1 MKRLI
6 VIFAAAVLLA
16 LPACAHSPDTSPLI
30 SISGEPLFRIRA
42 GAGGYTAEQRA
53 DKVRER
59 LIPILSLPNLQAADI
74 AIRQSRAGQDAS
86 IYVRGLLLVT
96 VDRTLASAN
105 RTKPFLLAD
114 HWANRLR
121 AVLPRVS
128 VHDFGKEPR

>member
-6 VIFAAAVLLA
+6 VILAAAALLA
-16 LPACAHSPDTSPLI
+16 LPACAQSPDISPLI
-30 SISGEPLFRIRA
+30 SVSGEPLFRIRA

-53 DKVRER
+53 DQVRER
-59 LIPILSLPNLQAADI
+59 LIPILSLPALMADDVV
-74 AIRQSRAGQDAS
+74 IRQSRPGQDAA

-105 RTKPFLLAD
+105 RSKPFALAS
-114 HWANRLR
+114 HWAERLR
-121 AVLPRVS
+121 DVLPRVS